1 MFLDTF
7 KHSAKIIDT
16 HCHLDDESYYDDLH
30 ELLLACKTN
39 NIEKMI
45 IPGADIKD
53 LSRAVELCQRYD
65 ELYFAVGV
73 HPYHCKD
80 YDEKLLRF
88 YINHEKCVAVGE
100 CGLDYF
106 RLKADDVDEKKLQK
120 EVFLAQISLA
130 KEFKKPLIIHA
141 REANED
147 VYQILSSHASSLYGG
162 VLHCFN
168 ASPLLLN
175 LKDNGFYFGIGG
187 VLTFKNAK
195 ALLEILP
202 KIPRDKLLLETDAPY
217 LSPEPFR
224 GTRNT
229 PINTHLVAD
238 KMATLLNLDRNELIN
253 ICTKN
258 ANTLFFQEVV

>member
-1 MFLDTF
+1 M
-7 KHSAKIIDT
+7 
-16 HCHLDDESYYDDLH
+16 
-30 ELLLACKTN
+30 
-39 NIEKMI
+39 
-45 IPGADIKD
+45 
-53 LSRAVELCQRYD
+53 
-65 ELYFAVGV
+65 
-73 HPYHCKD
+73 
-80 YDEKLLRF
+80 
-88 YINHEKCVAVGE
+88 
-100 CGLDYF
+100 
-106 RLKADDVDEKKLQK
+106 
-120 EVFLAQISLA
+120 
-130 KEFKKPLIIHA
+130 
-141 REANED
+141 
-147 VYQILSSHASSLYGG
+147 
-162 VLHCFN
+162 
-168 ASPLLLN
+168 LLN